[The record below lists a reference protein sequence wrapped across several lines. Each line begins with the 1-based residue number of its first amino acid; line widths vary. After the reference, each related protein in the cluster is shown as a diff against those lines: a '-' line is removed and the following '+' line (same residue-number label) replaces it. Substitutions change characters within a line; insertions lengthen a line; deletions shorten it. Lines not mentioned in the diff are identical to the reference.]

1 MLPELPISQDTLLL
15 LVITSFIASAWTAA
29 IGVGGGTLVL
39 AVLVIVVPVTAVVP
53 LHSMVQLGSNS
64 GRAIMTYRHIST
76 PIFNRL
82 LLGTTAGTLLALPLS
97 AFWLSEHQ
105 LTLLLAFV
113 TLAVTWLP
121 LPVIQQR
128 KPRNDIIFGAGLS
141 FLGVFVSATG
151 PLVAAYLRH
160 QTNNRHEL
168 AGTMAASVGT
178 MNLFRIVLFT
188 GLGFTWTEWVLPLM
202 LMIGAG
208 FIGTRLGLLLL
219 GRIPEA
225 TFQLILKG
233 VLTLLAIMMIAR

>member
-1 MLPELPISQDTLLL
+1 MLPQLPISQDTLLL

-105 LTLLLAFV
+105 LTLL
-113 TLAVTWLP
+113 
-121 LPVIQQR
+121 
-128 KPRNDIIFGAGLS
+128 
-141 FLGVFVSATG
+141 
-151 PLVAAYLRH
+151 
-160 QTNNRHEL
+160 
-168 AGTMAASVGT
+168 
-178 MNLFRIVLFT
+178 
-188 GLGFTWTEWVLPLM
+188 
-202 LMIGAG
+202 
-208 FIGTRLGLLLL
+208 
-219 GRIPEA
+219 
-225 TFQLILKG
+225 
-233 VLTLLAIMMIAR
+233 